1 VEECW
6 HADGKVGERG
16 PTACESV
23 ILEVEVQMKYLL
35 STVVILLAGVA
46 AFSQSTKYKSTS
58 EVPRISLEDAKKA
71 YDDKSA
77 IFIDARAVEA
87 YKTEH
92 VKGATNI
99 PLGSTS
105 NFSSLPK
112 GKTIIV
118 YCS

>member
-1 VEECW
+1 
-6 HADGKVGERG
+6 
-16 PTACESV
+16 
-23 ILEVEVQMKYLL
+23 MKFVL
-35 STVVILLAGVA
+35 STALILLGAVA
-46 AFSQSTKYKSTS
+46 AFSQSTKYKDTS

-87 YKTEH
+87 YKNEH
-92 VKGATNI
+92 VKGAI
-99 PLGSTS
+99 SFPLGST
-105 NFSSLPK
+105 NDYSSVPR

>member
-1 VEECW
+1 
-6 HADGKVGERG
+6 
-16 PTACESV
+16 
-23 ILEVEVQMKYLL
+23 MKHVL
-35 STVVILLAGVA
+35 STLFVLLASVA
-46 AFSQSTKYKSTS
+46 AFSQTTKYKDTA

-77 IFIDARAVEA
+77 IFIDARGAEY

-92 VKGATNI
+92 VKGAMNI
-99 PLGSTS
+99 PLGSTTD
-105 NFSSLPK
+105 FSSLPK

>member
-1 VEECW
+1 
-6 HADGKVGERG
+6 
-16 PTACESV
+16 
-23 ILEVEVQMKYLL
+23 MKYIL
-35 STVVILLAGVA
+35 STALILVAVIA
-46 AFSQSTKYKSTS
+46 AFGQTTKYKDTS

-77 IFIDARAVEA
+77 IFIDARPLEA
-87 YKTEH
+87 YKIEH

-105 NFSSLPK
+105 DFSSLPK

>member
-1 VEECW
+1 MKFVLSFIF
-6 HADGKVGERG
+6 AL
-16 PTACESV
+16 TA
-23 ILEVEVQMKYLL
+23 
-35 STVVILLAGVA
+35 AAA
-46 AFSQSTKYKSTS
+46 AFSQMTKYNNPS

-71 YDDKSA
+71 FDDKRA
-77 IFIDARAVEA
+77 IFIDARPADS

-92 VKGATNI
+92 IKGATNI

-105 NFSSLPK
+105 DFSSLPK